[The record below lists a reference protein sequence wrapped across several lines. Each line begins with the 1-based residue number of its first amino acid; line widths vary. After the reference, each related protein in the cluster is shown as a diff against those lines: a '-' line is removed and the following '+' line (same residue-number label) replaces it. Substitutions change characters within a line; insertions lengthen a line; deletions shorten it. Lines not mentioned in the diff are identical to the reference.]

1 MYSLVKISMSPGKI
15 GFRYL
20 RRAFVE
26 TVRDVSPALNVSLEP
41 EIDAS
46 YRPDLVLSD
55 GRTKIMVELK
65 SSTYPQS
72 VIQALYQIVGY
83 DRLVPDEFDI
93 ILLVI
98 PKNVMTSSRLRDL
111 VDRIQIEL
119 PKLQVITYDVQESK
133 LVFNRITRGSG
144 PLPETFYSDLPS
156 TLAASKKRKR
166 VSLSSPKSMRVVRY
180 LLTHTK
186 TTQTEIANRVN
197 VSIGLV
203 NKVVTYLVEQEIAK
217 YRRRQLILLEPWKLL
232 NEVSWRRSMEKLRI
246 ANWFIRNHYSK
257 SEELEEKVREVM
269 EDMDAR
275 YAFALFS
282 AAKRYTSYVKKY
294 DVVQLYIDVFDEK
307 CEALLRRE
315 LKPKEKGQFRLEI
328 FEPDT
333 VDIIRESTILGRF
346 RLCSPMQTVV
356 DLSCYGT
363 IGKELA
369 IELYSK
375 IRGSEF

>member
-1 MYSLVKISMSPGKI
+1 MSPGKI
-15 GFRYL
+15 DFRNL
-20 RRAFVE
+20 RKAFVE
-26 TVRDVSPALNVSLEP
+26 TIRDVSPTLNVSTEP
-41 EIDAS
+41 EIDP
-46 YRPDLVLSD
+46 YKPDLVLSD
-55 GRTKIMVELK
+55 DRTKIMVELK

-72 VIQALYQIVGY
+72 VIQTLYQIVGY
-83 DRLVPDEFDI
+83 DRLAPDQFDT
-93 ILLVI
+93 ILLII
-98 PKNVMTSSRLRDL
+98 PKNVMTSSMLRDL

-119 PKLQVITYDVQESK
+119 PKLQVITHEIQESK
-133 LVFNRITRGSG
+133 LVFNRITHGPG
-144 PLPETFYSDLPS
+144 PLPETFHFDLPS
-156 TLAASKKRKR
+156 TFTVSKKRKR
-166 VSLSSPKSMRVVRY
+166 VSLSSPKSMRIVRY

-186 TTQTEIANRVN
+186 TTQTEISNRVN

-203 NKVVTYLVEQEIAK
+203 NKVITYLVEQEIAK
-217 YRRRQLILLEPWKLL
+217 YKRRQLLLLEPWKLL
-232 NEVSWRRSMEKLRI
+232 NEVSWYRSMEELRI

-257 SEELEEKVREVM
+257 SEDLEEKVRGVM
-269 EDMDAR
+269 EDMDVR

-282 AAKRYTSYVKKY
+282 AAKRYTPYAKKY
-294 DVVQLYIDVFDEK
+294 DVVQLYIDVYDEK

-333 VDIIRESTILGRF
+333 VDIMRESSISGRF
-346 RLCSPMQTVV
+346 RLCSQMQTVI

-375 IRGSEF
+375 IRGGGF